1 MNIINNF
8 IINNNI
14 YDKKKTIIINYFFIN
29 SFILIKI
36 NFNYIEFKYL
46 INFLINYWL
55 SVDKK
60 INRIR
65 LK

>member
-29 SFILIKI
+29 LYILIKI
-36 NFNYIEFKYL
+36 NFNYIEYKYL
-46 INFLINYWL
+46 INFFN
-55 SVDKK
+55 
-60 INRIR
+60 NN
-65 LK
+65 